1 MQFHKIPNVL
11 APLVGKV
18 ISVSGW
24 LVHTN
29 RHISKSIKFN
39 QLRDVQ
45 GKYLQLFSQE
55 PLQVPKKLLAETRWE
70 SSNCADATA
79 TSSSLNDHASQVIPS
94 ESVVNITGKLQYRPE
109 RDRRPGNEFELKVEN
124 LEVLNFSRHIPFN
137 PNDENT
143 SLPVQLTHR
152 HIQLR
157 NPRYNKYLRMRSHI
171 AHIVRDFFY
180 KNDFV
185 EVETPLLFK
194 STPEGAREFLV
205 PSRQEPGKFYA
216 LPQSPQQYKQIL
228 MASGIGNY
236 YQLARCFRDE
246 DLRYDRQ
253 PEFTQIDLEMSFIN
267 SPQQI
272 MTVIE
277 NLFSQILENLGKNSV
292 ASPFPRMSYAEAI
305 ESYGS
310 DKPDLRYGL
319 KLQDLTPFL
328 PNSESC
334 TEVLVL
340 RDVKKTISNAEA
352 RSLCEQVGQD
362 VSFVTIR
369 DNSQL
374 PEWNKKIPQ
383 LKHLPLNLERI
394 NEKLGLSPGLT
405 LFVANRPKYMTSGTT
420 PLGRLRPLL
429 HNFLVKQHQ
438 LPHLNDDLLNFTWIV
453 DFPLFSPAENNSESL
468 MSTHHPFTA
477 PHPEDLHLL
486 SSSPL
491 NVRALHYDLVVNGV
505 ELGGGSIRI
514 HDPKLQSYVLERIL
528 KLQQKQL
535 CTFDHLISVLQSGCP
550 PHGGIALGFDRLI
563 ALLVKSNGIRE
574 VIAFPKTSSGTDL
587 LVGSPS
593 TVTEDQLKE
602 YHIEITNKI

>member
-18 ISVSGW
+18 ISISGW
-24 LVHTN
+24 LVNTN
-29 RHISKSIKFN
+29 RNISKSIKFN

-45 GKYLQLFSQE
+45 GKSLQLFSQE
-55 PLQVPKKLLAETRWE
+55 PLQVPKKQLAESLWDSVDRSKFV
-70 SSNCADATA
+70 SSA
-79 TSSSLNDHASQVIPS
+79 LNETTHQTVSP
-94 ESVVNITGKLQYRPE
+94 ESVVKITGKLQYRPE

-124 LEVLNFSRHIPFN
+124 LEVLNMAHSLPFV

-157 NPRYNKYLRMRSHI
+157 NPKYNHYLRVRSNI
-171 AHIVRDFFY
+171 AHIVRDFFHM
-180 KNDFV
+180 NDFV

-205 PSRQEPGKFYA
+205 PSRQGPGKFYA

-246 DLRYDRQ
+246 DLRFDRQ
-253 PEFTQIDLEMSFIN
+253 PEFTQIDLEMSFVD
-267 SPQQI
+267 SPEQV
-272 MTVIE
+272 MVVIE
-277 NLFSQILENLGKNSV
+277 RLFSRLLRDLGKNPLK
-292 ASPFPRMSYAEAI
+292 SPFPRMSYADAI
-305 ESYGS
+305 ELYGS
-310 DKPDLRYGL
+310 DKPDVRY
-319 KLQDLTPFL
+319 DLTLQNLTSFL
-328 PNSESC
+328 PKSDAC

-340 RDVKKTISNAEA
+340 RNVKKLLSNAEA
-352 RSLCEQVGQD
+352 RSLCEQVGQG

-369 DNSQL
+369 SNSQL
-374 PEWNKKIPQ
+374 SEWTQKVPQ
-383 LKHLPLNLERI
+383 LKHLHLDIKKI
-394 NEKLGLSPGLT
+394 NEELGLCPELT
-405 LFVANRPKYMTSGTT
+405 LFIANRPVHMSSGTT

-429 HNFLVKQHQ
+429 H
-438 LPHLNDDLLNFTWIV
+438 DLLVSQCQRPRLDDDALEFTWIV
-453 DFPLFSPAENNSESL
+453 DFPLFSPADSNSESL
-468 MSTHHPFTA
+468 ASTHHPFTA
-477 PHPEDLHLL
+477 PHPKDLHNL
-486 SSSPL
+486 SSNPL

-514 HDPKLQSYVLERIL
+514 HNPELQSFILEHVL
-528 KLQQKQL
+528 KLKQYQL
-535 CTFDHLISVLQSGCP
+535 STFNHLIDVLRSGCP

-574 VIAFPKTSSGTDL
+574 VIAFPKTYSGTDL
-587 LVGSPS
+587 LIGSPS
-593 TVTEDQLKE
+593 TVTQNQLQE
-602 YHIEITNKI
+602 YYIEITNKI